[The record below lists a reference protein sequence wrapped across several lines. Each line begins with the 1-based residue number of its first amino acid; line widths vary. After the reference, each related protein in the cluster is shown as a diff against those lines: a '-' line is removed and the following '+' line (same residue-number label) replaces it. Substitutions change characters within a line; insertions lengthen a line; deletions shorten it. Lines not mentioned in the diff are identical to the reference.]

1 MKLAEALI
9 LRADLQRKIE
19 QMKYRLQNNVMIQE
33 GDKPSEDPYELMKE
47 LDGAIDNNTELIKQ
61 INKTNSSTMFDE
73 KWTLTDALAERDKI
87 RERIK
92 YLTDIVDSGTVKFD
106 RYSRSEIRYVSFV
119 DVTKIQRDVDNLS
132 KKWREL
138 DTKIQ
143 GMNWTIDLK

>member
-19 QMKYRLQNNVMIQE
+19 QLKYRLQNNVMVQE
-33 GDKPSEDPYELMKE
+33 GEKPSEDPYELMEE
-47 LDGAIDNNTELIKQ
+47 LKLAIDKNGNLIKQ
-61 INKTNSSTMFDE
+61 INKTNSSTMFNED
-73 KWTLTDALAERDKI
+73 WTLGDALIERDKI
-87 RERIK
+87 KEKIN
-92 YLTDIVDSGTVKFD
+92 YLRDIVDNGTVKFD
-106 RYSRSEIRYVSFV
+106 RYSRSEIRFVSVV
-119 DVTKIQRDVDNLS
+119 DVKKIQDEVDLLS